1 MRSLGR
7 ILQTVGLL
15 ILPFAIVS
23 ELTGRVGLGQSM
35 LIALAG
41 MILFQ
46 MGIAM
51 QKSSEG

>member
-1 MRSLGR
+1 MRSFGR
-7 ILQTVGLL
+7 VLQTVGLL
-15 ILPFAIVS
+15 ILPFAIVT
-23 ELTGRVGLGQSM
+23 ELLGRVGLGQSM

-51 QKSSEG
+51 QKTSEG

>member
-1 MRSLGR
+1 MRALGR

-23 ELTGRVGLGQSM
+23 ELLGRVGLGQSM

-46 MGIAM
+46 MGVAM
-51 QKSSEG
+51 QKTTNG